1 MTGDGVNDVLAL
13 READCSIAMAEGD
26 GATRQ
31 IANLVLLDSDF
42 TTLPEVLFEGRRVV
56 NNVTKVSGI
65 FFIKTIYSFILSIIC
80 AVTAIGF
87 PFIPIQITLIDLA
100 IALINA
106 LPNALLVVVNIIAV
120 YLLGKTFAWGSS
132 ETTTLMYYLLI
143 GISCMAVVKACYPFN
158 PLRIFL
164 AVTTIVGIY
173 VAAMLFHGIL
183 EVNLGLGE
191 TIGYFVMFMI
201 INIVLRLLY
210 WKADIQNQLLKR
222 VAN

>member
-1 MTGDGVNDVLAL
+1 
-13 READCSIAMAEGD
+13 
-26 GATRQ
+26 
-31 IANLVLLDSDF
+31 
-42 TTLPEVLFEGRRVV
+42 
-56 NNVTKVSGI
+56 
-65 FFIKTIYSFILSIIC
+65 
-80 AVTAIGF
+80 
-87 PFIPIQITLIDLA
+87 
-100 IALINA
+100 
-106 LPNALLVVVNIIAV
+106 
-120 YLLGKTFAWGSS
+120 
-132 ETTTLMYYLLI
+132 
-143 GISCMAVVKACYPFN
+143 MAVVKACYPFN

>member
-1 MTGDGVNDVLAL
+1 MNKIKEKITY
-13 READCSIAMAEGD
+13 RY
-26 GATRQ
+26 
-31 IANLVLLDSDF
+31 
-42 TTLPEVLFEGRRVV
+42 LP
-56 NNVTKVSGI
+56 T
-65 FFIKTIYSFILSIIC
+65 
-80 AVTAIGF
+80 
-87 PFIPIQITLIDLA
+87 
-100 IALINA
+100 ALINA

-120 YLLGKTFAWGSS
+120 YLLGKTFAWGNA

-191 TIGYFVMFMI
+191 SVGYFFVFMLV
-201 INIVLRLLY
+201 NIVLRVLY